1 MNKLIIGNGRLTD
14 ENNYTPGEEIT
25 VIEDLSLT
33 PVFTDNTVSLDDK
46 TVSNLAGLLSTIIRT
61 HFDNLK
67 KAA

>member
-1 MNKLIIGNGRLTD
+1 MNA
-14 ENNYTPGEEIT
+14 
-25 VIEDLSLT
+25 LS
-33 PVFTDNTVSLDDK
+33 VVYKQYYMYEK